1 MNPTNSCRYPL
12 ASFEQLV
19 CEIIKINKAWK
30 VACEM
35 GDSNSQMATSIK
47 NIKTRWQVRLLRLYA
62 PERVYLQLDAAAQS
76 EEELYGLLLR
86 EPIDGYANAT
96 HLPVRVARSRLSAE
110 EIVKF
115 SEI

>member
-1 MNPTNSCRYPL
+1 MNSTHSCLHPL

-19 CEIIKINKAWK
+19 SEIITINKAWK
-30 VACEM
+30 VACET
-35 GDSNSQMATSIK
+35 GDSNSQIATSIK

-62 PERVYLQLDAAAQS
+62 PERVYLKLEAETHS

-86 EPIDGYANAT
+86 EPIDGYADLT

-110 EIVKF
+110 EILKF
-115 SEI
+115 SDL

>member
-1 MNPTNSCRYPL
+1 MNSTNSCLHPL

-19 CEIIKINKAWK
+19 SEIIKINKAWK
-30 VACEM
+30 VACDM

-62 PERVYLQLDAAAQS
+62 PERVYLQLDSEAQS

-86 EPIDGYANAT
+86 EPIEGYASLN

-110 EIVKF
+110 EIAKF